1 MTGLRLV
8 GVEKFYGNNHVLQDV
23 NLTVPSGDFVVIVG
37 PSGCGKTTLL
47 RVVAGLE
54 KIDDGRIE
62 IDGAVVNDLPP
73 SSRHVAMV
81 FQSYALYPHLTVF
94 ENLAFS
100 LRLEGTSEAE
110 TARRIDE
117 VFNMLSLSEYADRKP
132 SALSGGQ
139 RQRVALG
146 RALVRK
152 PALFLFDEPL
162 SNLDAAL
169 RMNTRIEVAKIHR
182 ELGTSIIYVT
192 HDQTEAMTLADKIV
206 VMREGRIEQ
215 VGSPLE
221 LYNEPVNQFVAS
233 FLGSPAMNFFKAEIL
248 SIEDAE
254 TIGIRPQHLRLEQPG
269 RLTGKAIHYERLG
282 SDTHLIVDIGQEEP
296 LIVRLVGQ
304 QEFDLNSTISL
315 DFDDGNALFF
325 DENGERIQL
334 QNQPQVTTIRQQ
346 KQS

>member
-1 MTGLRLV
+1 MSGLKLL
-8 GVEKFYGNNHVLQDV
+8 GVDKYYGKNHVLQDV
-23 NLTVPSGDFVVIVG
+23 NLTVPIGEFVVIVG

-47 RVVAGLE
+47 RVIAGLE
-54 KIDDGRIE
+54 NIDGGQIE
-62 IDGAVVNDLPP
+62 IDGKVVNDLPP
-73 SSRHVAMV
+73 ASRDIAMV

-100 LRLEGTSEAE
+100 LRLEGISEAE
-110 TARRIDE
+110 ISLRIDE
-117 VFNMLSLSEYADRKP
+117 VFDMLSLGEYRDRKP

-152 PALFLFDEPL
+152 PSLFLFDEPL

-221 LYNEPVNQFVAS
+221 LYNNPSNQFVAS
-233 FLGSPAMNFFKAEIL
+233 FLGSPAMNFIKADIL
-248 SIEDAE
+248 SIDNAE
-254 TIGIRPQHLRLEQPG
+254 IIGVRPQHIRLESPG

-282 SDTHLIVDIGQEEP
+282 SDTHLIVDIGQDEP

-304 QEFDLNSTISL
+304 QEFDLNTTITL
-315 DFDDGNALFF
+315 NFDDEDAHFF
-325 DENGERIQL
+325 DHNGKRIKL
-334 QNQPQVTTIRQQ
+334 HKR
-346 KQS
+346 